1 MLVLSRKTG
10 ESIVIS
16 GRITLT
22 VHRVSGNRVTLAFD
36 APPAIH
42 IRRSELAVFDN
53 QIDVEID
60 LAPELF
66 LLSDESGAA
75 CE

>member
-22 VHRVSGNRVTLAFD
+22 VNRVSGNRVTLAFD

-53 QIDVEID
+53 QIEDELD
-60 LAPELF
+60 EAPKLF
-66 LLSDESGAA
+66 VSSDESGAA